1 MIKRDCDSIKSRLLQ
16 QAYNTKEVGIASSAL
31 LVEIILCVV
40 TTV

>member
-1 MIKRDCDSIKSRLLQ
+1 MIKRDCHSIKSRLLQ
-16 QAYNTKEVGIASSAL
+16 QAYTKEVGIASSAL